1 LQALRYYTIGREHS
15 RRAEWDDAIPFY
27 KKAIEEDSTFAIAYT
42 RLGSIHNDMG
52 KAADAIKFSSLAMKW
67 AEKLTDRE
75 RYYVVAEYYR
85 HRRELDKA
93 IENYK
98 ILVQLYPDSFT
109 GHNNL
114 AFIYQFTRQYEE
126 ALEHLQELARLSP
139 NTWYV
144 HHSMGLNYGGL
155 GEVDSA
161 VEHFSKALEVSPK
174 QYWSNVGLGMAYTA
188 NGEFEEARKQFEKL
202 LEQNE
207 SWQSIGESR
216 LVILYRYMGKYE
228 TALTHLLTGIRIDQM
243 LNKKSSEAWRRL
255 VAADCYLRRGEK
267 EGYFREITMAVE
279 AWPSA
284 WVLGSSGTEYARN
297 RMFDRAENVLR
308 RLETLISEEHT
319 NPNLAQFYRLK
330 GEIEFAKQN
339 YQESANDYQM
349 SISYDDGLQTRAS
362 LARVYVKTGNYEK
375 AIEEHEFIVAHRWAT
390 LFDAVP
396 TLWALSHYGLGEI
409 YELKGDTTKAIRYY
423 EKFLNIFKQ
432 ADEDLQEVIDAKTRL
447 AELKGMSLK

>member
-1 LQALRYYTIGREHS
+1 
-15 RRAEWDDAIPFY
+15 
-27 KKAIEEDSTFAIAYT
+27 
-42 RLGSIHNDMG
+42 M
-52 KAADAIKFSSLAMKW
+52 
-67 AEKLTDRE
+67 
-75 RYYVVAEYYR
+75 
-85 HRRELDKA
+85 
-93 IENYK
+93 
-98 ILVQLYPDSFT
+98 
-109 GHNNL
+109 
-114 AFIYQFTRQYEE
+114 
-126 ALEHLQELARLSP
+126 
-139 NTWYV
+139 
-144 HHSMGLNYGGL
+144 
-155 GEVDSA
+155 
-161 VEHFSKALEVSPK
+161 
-174 QYWSNVGLGMAYTA
+174 
-188 NGEFEEARKQFEKL
+188 
-202 LEQNE
+202 
-207 SWQSIGESR
+207 
-216 LVILYRYMGKYE
+216 
-228 TALTHLLTGIRIDQM
+228 
-243 LNKKSSEAWRRL
+243 
-255 VAADCYLRRGEK
+255 AADCYLRRGEK

-284 WVLGSSGTEYARN
+284 WVLGRSGTEYARN

-339 YQESANDYQM
+339 YQESANDYQI